1 MKYISIIFILLL
13 AISAVQPVYAT
24 DETSFNQNRNT
35 EAFNT
40 LTITAESVEDIR
52 QEFGLNLIIPA
63 GLQILWER
71 EMGTVIF
78 SGTAANKVVTP
89 FSPTFS
95 ADGYTINIPLN
106 ADFTV
111 GQTLTIDGLKV
122 RTYDKEMSNRSLGLD
137 VDGDEISDRAIH
149 LFRIKDISRTDF
161 IPPYDPEDFQAV
173 YNAESNHVE
182 LSWKNPPDYDLNQ
195 MNLWR
200 NLTRDGNTS
209 EQYVTSSLFE
219 EYTDSNIQLGDSVTY
234 LLWASDNNG
243 NLTGTLETTVSISAE
258 EEPEEPPAE
267 EEPVEDAEPV
277 ESEEV
282 DEELAGLERLYN
294 YYNGRYQI
302 KCLAA
307 IANPAS
313 SACLWAKINLVYAQE
328 KLNRFDADVSL
339 SEHDLYLMALR
350 VRWPESR
357 YQTKCVEAETPDKT
371 CSALGKSLERI
382 HYFIDGE

>member
-1 MKYISIIFILLL
+1 MKYISTIFILLL
-13 AISAVQPVYAT
+13 AMSAVQPAYAT

-63 GLQILWER
+63 SLPILWER
-71 EMGTVIF
+71 ETGTVLF
-78 SGTAANKVVTP
+78 SGTAADKVVTP

-95 ADGYTINIPLN
+95 DDGYTMNIQLN

-111 GQTLTIDGLKV
+111 GQTLIIDGLKV
-122 RTYDKEMSNRSLGLD
+122 RTYDKEISNRSLWLD

-149 LFRIKDISRTDF
+149 LFRINDTTRTDF

-173 YNAESNHVE
+173 YNEENDRVE

-200 NLTRDGNTS
+200 DITRDGKIN
-209 EQYVTSSLFE
+209 EQYVTSGMFE
-219 EYTDSNIQLGDSVTY
+219 DYLDYNIQMGDQITY
-234 LLWASDNNG
+234 RLWGGDDNG
-243 NLTGTLETTVSISAE
+243 NLTSTLEATVSISAE
-258 EEPEEPPAE
+258 EEPPVE
-267 EEPVEDAEPV
+267 EEPDAE
-277 ESEEV
+277 
-282 DEELAGLERLYN
+282 LADLERLYN
-294 YYNGRYQI
+294 YYNVRYQI
-302 KCLAA
+302 KCLAPT
-307 IANPAS
+307 ANLTS

-328 KLNRFDADVSL
+328 KLNQFDVDVSL

-382 HYFIDGE
+382 HYFIDEE